1 MVGLLSL
8 ESCCSRSKTRNSVLE
23 GLRDRKLDDVSSWIR
38 CRYCVFKVSD
48 VMREIQSRE

>member
-8 ESCCSRSKTRNSVLE
+8 ESCCGRSKMRNSVFRRIRRQE
-23 GLRDRKLDDVSSWIR
+23 IGLYPIGYVSYNI
-38 CRYCVFKVSD
+38 FKVSD